1 VSGAWE
7 EQRAKRR
14 AAMLAAAAT
23 LFERQGYA
31 HTTFEEIATASDSGV
46 ATVYK
51 YFGSKEGIVVALLL
65 PSFERM
71 LRKGETVILDPP
83 KDPAD
88 AVVRMLASY
97 RDLGGTDWASRE
109 ILRLTVFPGL
119 GNDALLADFVRSA
132 DARVQDQIRRLL
144 VTLQRRGRLAARL
157 PLDDA
162 TMVIFA
168 LLNQYFGAYLADGCI
183 GFKPLFRRLERAVR
197 LAFDDWRPARK
208 GRGVTRRH
216 SAVSASQA

>member
-1 VSGAWE
+1 
-7 EQRAKRR
+7 
-14 AAMLAAAAT
+14 MLAAAAT

-31 HTTFEEIATASDSGV
+31 RTTFEEIAAASNSGI

-65 PSFERM
+65 PSFERT
-71 LRKGETVILDPP
+71 LCKGEAVILDPP
-83 KDPAD
+83 EDPAD

-119 GNDALLADFVRSA
+119 GNEALLSEFVRSA

-144 VTLQRRGRLAARL
+144 VTLQRRGRLAASL

-162 TMVIFA
+162 TTVIFA
-168 LLNQYFGAYLADGCI
+168 LLNQHFGAYLADGCS
-183 GFKPLFRRLERAVR
+183 GFKPLFRRLERTVR
-197 LAFDDWRPARK
+197 LAFDDWRPSRGKRRVAR
-208 GRGVTRRH
+208 RG
-216 SAVSASQA
+216 SASR